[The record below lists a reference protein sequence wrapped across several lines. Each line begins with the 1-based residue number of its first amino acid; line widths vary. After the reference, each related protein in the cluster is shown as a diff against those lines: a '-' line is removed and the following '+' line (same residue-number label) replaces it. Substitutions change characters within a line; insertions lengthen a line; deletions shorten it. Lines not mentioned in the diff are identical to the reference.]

1 MTKSPA
7 KPQPAALRDAG
18 TATASD
24 RQSEDQDNAVT
35 IATTPAIDHIGINVP
50 EASFQFW
57 QELLVH
63 LGAELD
69 LDGNHF
75 DARIGQGPFLCVT
88 ATKEPYTA
96 TGYHRRH
103 TGLSHLAL
111 RLPTRELVAALVSNF
126 LQPRGIEPLYGGPK
140 DYDYAPGYFA
150 LYFEDPSRLKIEVM
164 TSQAQMPQTP
174 AAPA

>member
-7 KPQPAALRDAG
+7 KPQPAALRAAG
-18 TATASD
+18 TATASNG
-24 RQSEDQDNAVT
+24 RSEDQDNAVT

-57 QELLVH
+57 QDLLVH

-103 TGLSHLAL
+103 TGLSHLA
-111 RLPTRELVAALVSNF
+111 RPPTSAPRQVALAGVEDDRLVA
-126 LQPRGIEPLYGGPK
+126 
-140 DYDYAPGYFA
+140 D
-150 LYFEDPSRLKIEVM
+150 EVVDDHGVGDI
-164 TSQAQMPQTP
+164 TG
-174 AAPA
+174 